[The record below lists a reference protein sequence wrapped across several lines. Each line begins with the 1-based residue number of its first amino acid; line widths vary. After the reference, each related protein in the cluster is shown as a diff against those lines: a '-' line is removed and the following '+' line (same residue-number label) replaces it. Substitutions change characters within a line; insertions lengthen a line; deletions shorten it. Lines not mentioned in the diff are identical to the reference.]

1 MVVVGV
7 PEETLPFTVDKDDI
21 FWVGLS
27 VAPTCGLGALCDV
40 ALSSC
45 EEITTPDVISL
56 FDEADE
62 TVEDVFTDLS
72 LSRIVEDEE
81 ALKL

>member
-7 PEETLPFTVDKDDI
+7 PEETLLLTVDKDDI
-21 FWVGLS
+21 FWVGLC

-45 EEITTPDVISL
+45 EEIYK
-56 FDEADE
+56 EN
-62 TVEDVFTDLS
+62 
-72 LSRIVEDEE
+72 
-81 ALKL
+81 

>member
-7 PEETLPFTVDKDDI
+7 PEETLLLTVDKDDI

-27 VAPTCGLGALCDV
+27 VAPTCRLGGLCDV

-45 EEITTPDVISL
+45 EEIYK
-56 FDEADE
+56 EN
-62 TVEDVFTDLS
+62 
-72 LSRIVEDEE
+72 
-81 ALKL
+81 